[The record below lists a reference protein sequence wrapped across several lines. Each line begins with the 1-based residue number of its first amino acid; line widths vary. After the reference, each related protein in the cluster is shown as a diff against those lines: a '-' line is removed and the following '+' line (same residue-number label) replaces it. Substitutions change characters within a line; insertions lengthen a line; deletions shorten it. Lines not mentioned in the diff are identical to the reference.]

1 MITTRMTTTTTKTR
15 TTTLGEQSAR
25 LQLQGLTVGCSRLS
39 TAQLLNPPYGM
50 AE

>member
-15 TTTLGEQSAR
+15 TITPGEQSAR

-39 TAQLLNPPYGM
+39 TAQLLIPLYGL
-50 AE
+50 